1 MGTGDAAG
9 EQNMDFLNDLL
20 GFVEAAVAG
29 VFQFVR
35 MLLFW
40 SFEQIAAIPWGALS
54 YLPVWKVMLLSTI
67 MSLLLLFLYRMG
79 IALLEAGEKA
89 LAAFILLTTVF
100 IRGMPIIVLAGIA
113 AAAGAWVINNVN
125 F

>member
-29 VFQFVR
+29 VFQIVR

-40 SFEQIAAIPWGALS
+40 SFEQIAAIPGGALS